1 MATTPNLS
9 DAEMLVEVLTAGGT
23 IDKNYSPESSE
34 LYEDHSFFKYISDT
48 LRLQANWKLTELL
61 RRDSLELDDKDRDL
75 ICQHV
80 IRSSA
85 NCIIVTHGT
94 DTMVRTAQYVSG
106 ILLSQDSIRKTV
118 VFTGAFLPGR
128 FSPHEAS
135 FNLGSAFIAARLLNH
150 GVYIV
155 IGGEVL
161 EARSA
166 LKDTAN
172 QRFIRGDGDVTS

>member
-9 DAEMLVEVLTAGGT
+9 EAEMLVEVVTAGGT
-23 IDKNYSPESSE
+23 IDKNYSPESSG
-34 LYEDHSFFKYISDT
+34 LYEDHSFLKHISDA
-48 LRLQANWKLTELL
+48 LRLQYDWKFTELL
-61 RRDSLELDDKDRDL
+61 RRDSLELDDEDREL

-94 DTMVRTAQYVSG
+94 DTMVRTARYVSDA
-106 ILLSQDSIRKTV
+106 LLSQGSIRKTV

-128 FSPHEAS
+128 FSPYEAS
-135 FNLGSAFIAARLLNH
+135 FNLGSAFIAARLLNQ

-172 QRFIRGDGDVTS
+172 QRFIRGDSDATS